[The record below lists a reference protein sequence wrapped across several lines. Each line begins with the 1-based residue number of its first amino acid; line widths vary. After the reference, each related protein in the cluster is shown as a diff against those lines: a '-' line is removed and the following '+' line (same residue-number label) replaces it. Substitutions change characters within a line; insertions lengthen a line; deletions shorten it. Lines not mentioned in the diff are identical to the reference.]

1 MDKIKNFFISLW
13 SEPVTNRERVFVI
26 VALVALGIALVF

>member
-13 SEPVTNRERVFVI
+13 SEPVTNRERVFVVI
-26 VALVALGIALVF
+26 ALVALAIALIF